1 MALATPETDTP
12 ETDIPQTDIPQ
23 TEPSSRVPDAAALR
37 GAVDVVAGFLASFEP
52 GRYSGSDAVVLVGVF
67 ARGKK
72 LCAAG
77 ETLSAHRADECQA
90 HLRTGHRTAAEWLTS
105 VTGAS
110 PGEAVDQL
118 KLGQALSDQP
128 AVEEA
133 LRKGALTPSRATL
146 VSEAAKVNPSKEA
159 DLVRGAEGDTF
170 RQLRERCL
178 KATAEGRSAED
189 AERHRRALHARRRCR
204 TFTDTD
210 GAFRID
216 ALFAP
221 EAGARLKAALEAQA
235 DRFFDQARRQG
246 RVETPDAYR
255 ADALLALVTGSGI
268 LTPKGRAK
276 DGPWGGMDRPRGRT
290 DPEGP
295 DASGGPER
303 TPDPKATLFVQVGLQ
318 TLRRGQVQPGECCEI
333 PGVGPVPVEYARGL
347 LGTALVELFITDG
360 VDVSTVYSAGR
371 HIPRRV
377 YSALMQRDPTCVVPG
392 CDARLG
398 LENDHWVVEFAK
410 GGLASM
416 DNVARVCRHH
426 HQLRTHRGFQ
436 LLGGPGKWRW
446 VPPEDPVVPTRPK
459 KGRRTKAPP
468 PPGADPPLFHHD
480 E

>member
-1 MALATPETDTP
+1 MALATPETETP
-12 ETDIPQTDIPQ
+12 ET
-23 TEPSSRVPDAAALR
+23 EPCLVPNAVALR
-37 GAVDVVAGFLASFEP
+37 GAVDVIAGFLASFEP
-52 GRYSGSDAVVLVGVF
+52 GRYAGSDAVGLVGIF

-90 HLRTGHRTAAEWLTS
+90 HLRTGHRNAAEWLTS

-118 KLGQALSDQP
+118 KLGRALSGQP
-128 AVEEA
+128 VVEEA

-170 RQLRERCL
+170 RRLRERCL
-178 KATAEGRSAED
+178 KAAAEGRSAGD

-210 GAFRID
+210 GALRID

-246 RVETPDAYR
+246 RSETPDAYR

-268 LTPKGRAK
+268 LTPTRAE
-276 DGPWGGMDRPRGRT
+276 DRPGGRT
-290 DPEGP
+290 DPAGP
-295 DASGGPER
+295 GAPAGPER
-303 TPDPKATLFVQVGLQ
+303 TPDPKATLFVQVGLA
-318 TLRRGQVQPGECCEI
+318 TLRQGQLQSGECCEI
-333 PGVGPVPVEYARGL
+333 PGVGPVPVDYARGL

-377 YSALMQRDPTCVVPG
+377 YSALMQRDSTCVVPG
-392 CDARLG
+392 CDTRLG
-398 LENDHWVVEFAK
+398 LENDHWVVEFAR
-410 GGLASM
+410 GGQASM
-416 DNVARVCRHH
+416 DNIARVCRHH

-446 VPPEDPVVPTRPK
+446 VPPEDPVVRTRPK
-459 KGRRTKAPP
+459 KGRRAKAPP
-468 PPGADPPLFHHD
+468 PQGAAPPLFHHD

>member
-1 MALATPETDTP
+1 MALATPATETPATATP
-12 ETDIPQTDIPQ
+12 ATATPATGPAN
-23 TEPSSRVPDAAALR
+23 RVPDVAALR
-37 GAVDVVAGFLASFEP
+37 GAVDVIAGFLASFEP
-52 GRYSGSDAVVLVGVF
+52 GRYAGSDVAGLVGEF

-77 ETLSAHRADECQA
+77 ETLSAHRADECRA

-146 VSEAAKVNPSKEA
+146 VSEAAKVNPAQEA
-159 DLVRGAEGDTF
+159 DLVRGAERDTF

-178 KATAEGRSAED
+178 KAKAEGRSREG
-189 AERHRRALHARRRCR
+189 AERHRRALHAQRRCR

-210 GAFRID
+210 GAFRLD

-221 EAGARLKAALEAQA
+221 EDGARMKAALEAQA
-235 DRFFDQARRQG
+235 DRFFDRARHQG
-246 RVETPDAYR
+246 CFETPDAYR

-268 LTPKGRAK
+268 LTPKGRPK
-276 DGPWGGMDRPRGRT
+276 DRPKGRPKDRT
-290 DPEGP
+290 DPAAPGATE
-295 DASGGPER
+295 GPER
-303 TPDPKATLFVQVGLQ
+303 TPDPKATLFVQVGLT
-318 TLRRGQVQPGECCEI
+318 TLRRGQLQAGECCEI
-333 PGVGPVPVEYARGL
+333 PGVGPVPVEYVRGL
-347 LGTALVELFITDG
+347 LGTALVELLITDG

-377 YSALMQRDPTCVVPG
+377 YSALVERDPTCVVPG

-398 LENDHWVVEFAK
+398 LENDHWVVEFAQ

-416 DNVARVCRHH
+416 DNIARVCRHH
-426 HQLRTHRGFQ
+426 HRLRTHRGFQ

-446 VPPEDPVVPTRPK
+446 VPPETPVARTRPK

-468 PPGADPPLFHHD
+468 PPGTDPPLFHH
-480 E
+480 EE